1 MVEKK
6 WVVLG
11 TGGTIAG
18 LGQDALAHTGYT
30 AGRLGVERLL
40 SALPAAADWSGR
52 LELEQL
58 AQVDSKDM
66 SAAVWAVLA
75 RAVARL
81 LDRQDVQGIV
91 ITHGTD
97 TLEETAFFLH
107 TLLAPLKPVVLTCAM
122 RPATA
127 LGADG
132 PQNLLDAL
140 TVAAE
145 PQARGVLVV
154 CAGRVLGPLDAQKVH
169 PYRLDALS
177 AGDAGVIAYVEEG
190 QVRQLRAWPE
200 GRARRHLLERL
211 DRPWPRVP
219 VILGHALAQ
228 EWVVE
233 ALVSQGAQGLVLAC
247 PGNGSVHQDLLA
259 ALQSAQ
265 ARGVRVVR
273 TSRCPLGR
281 MVGLSQEPLPFW
293 SELSAVKARIALSL
307 DLMEAQL

>member
-18 LGQDALAHTGYT
+18 VGQDELAHTSYT

-145 PQARGVLVV
+145 PRARGVLVV

-177 AGDAGVIAYVEEG
+177 AGDAGVIAYVEGG

-265 ARGVRVVR
+265 ACGVRVVR

-307 DLMEAQL
+307 DLMEAQP

>member
-1 MVEKK
+1 MTVKK

-18 LGQDALAHTGYT
+18 VGDGELAHTGYT
-30 AGRLGVERLL
+30 AAQLGVERLL
-40 SALPAAADWSGR
+40 SVLPAAAAWSGR
-52 LELEQL
+52 LEAEQL

-66 SAAVWAVLA
+66 SAAVWALLA

-81 LDRQDVQGIV
+81 LDRPDVQGIV
-91 ITHGTD
+91 VTHGTD

-107 TLLAPLKPVVLTCAM
+107 TLLAPTKPVVLTCAM

-140 TVAAE
+140 TLAAE

-154 CAGRVLGPLDAQKVH
+154 CAGRILGPLDVQKVH

-177 AGDAGVIAYVEEG
+177 AGDAGVIGYIEEG

-200 GRARRHLLERL
+200 GRARRHLLDKL

-228 EWVVE
+228 GWMVE

-247 PGNGSVHQDLLA
+247 PGNGSVHQDLLVALMA
-259 ALQSAQ
+259 AQS
-265 ARGVRVVR
+265 RGVRVVR

-293 SELSAVKARIALSL
+293 PELSPLKARIALSL
-307 DLMEAQL
+307 DLMETSS